1 MSLFPPVVA
10 PVASQ
15 NVATLKTTAAGESN
29 LSFLCSPMTR
39 RTKHELK
46 SAQKIAMKHSNIPK
60 MWAKYVINFS
70 WLLNWIKVK
79 ANGGGEG
86 VGLPYCESNG

>member
-1 MSLFPPVVA
+1 MLLSFSYSGFPSLDMSLFPTIVA

-15 NVATLKTTAAGESN
+15 SVTTLKTAAAGESS
-29 LSFLCSPMTR
+29 LSFICSPMTR

-60 MWAKYVINFS
+60 MWAKYVF
-70 WLLNWIKVK
+70 
-79 ANGGGEG
+79 
-86 VGLPYCESNG
+86 YD